1 MYGPLWKDLTHSS
14 IASMFDFEQVNTGSW
29 VINFDIM
36 IAETTSYNDSSD
48 YLYCRLSV
56 VEIHHTHVSIKEWEN
71 C

>member
-1 MYGPLWKDLTHSS
+1 
-14 IASMFDFEQVNTGSW
+14 MFDFEQVHTGSW